1 MSTKETE
8 SQSADQTG
16 SSSGFA
22 LIMKWSVIMLVIA
35 IATGYAYRIIMPV
48 ELYLDESEY
57 MQKVFTEFE
66 TPVKESAS
74 DGSETVGLFE
84 GGSVL
89 YALEQQND
97 KYLVRP
103 FAVSGLDSVWIPV
116 DSVITYSEERYRQ
129 WQYEEERRKYDLN

>member
-8 SQSADQTG
+8 SQSTDQTN

-22 LIMKWSVIMLVIA
+22 LIMKWSIIMLLIA
-35 IATGYAYRIIMPV
+35 IVTGYAYRTIMPI

-74 DGSETVGLFE
+74 DDSETVGLFE

-89 YALEQQND
+89 YALDQQND